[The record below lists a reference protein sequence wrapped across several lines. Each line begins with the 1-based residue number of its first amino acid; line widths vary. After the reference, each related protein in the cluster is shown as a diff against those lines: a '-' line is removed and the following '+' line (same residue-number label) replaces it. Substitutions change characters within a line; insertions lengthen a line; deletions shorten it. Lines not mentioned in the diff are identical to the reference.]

1 MIPIIT
7 DFKKKTAQ

>member
-7 DFKKKTAQ
+7 N